1 MVEVDGKQ
9 VFSTLEELVDP
20 SYTALVIVDM
30 QNDFCTPGYNFA
42 QQGIDISMYPQMVP
56 KIARLRGC
64 VGAASVPVIYIMMTG
79 LPDSKIESPAQL
91 RFTMRLHFATRGP
104 LKPLKYTLEGS
115 EGQQIIPELAPKPGD
130 VIVRKYRS
138 SGFWGTNLDML
149 LRSNDI
155 KSIVVT
161 GATTEG
167 CVESTARDGLFN
179 DYYVIVPEDCVASD
193 DPLQHD
199 ASLLLMRHR
208 FDVVQS
214 KQILEQWSQASSAGR
229 AKTASA

>member
-1 MVEVDGKQ
+1 VEG
-9 VFSTLEELVDP
+9 T
-20 SYTALVIVDM
+20 
-30 QNDFCTPGYNFA
+30 
-42 QQGIDISMYPQMVP
+42 
-56 KIARLRGC
+56 
-64 VGAASVPVIYIMMTG
+64 
-79 LPDSKIESPAQL
+79 
-91 RFTMRLHFATRGP
+91 
-104 LKPLKYTLEGS
+104 

-149 LRSNDI
+149 LRSNAI

-193 DPLQHD
+193 DPAQHD

-208 FDVVQS
+208 FDVVPS
-214 KQILEQWSQASSAGR
+214 SEILEMWSGA
-229 AKTASA
+229 ASA